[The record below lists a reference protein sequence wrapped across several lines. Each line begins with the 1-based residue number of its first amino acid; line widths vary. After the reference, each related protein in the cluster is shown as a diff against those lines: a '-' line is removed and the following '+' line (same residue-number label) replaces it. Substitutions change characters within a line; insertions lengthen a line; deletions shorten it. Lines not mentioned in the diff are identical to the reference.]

1 MDYTEIFIKVK
12 SEDCETAS
20 AVANMAVPYGIY
32 IEDYSDMEE
41 TLSASPRVDYI
52 DDALLSIDKSFAKI
66 HIYVPADQN
75 PSEAI
80 SFIEARLQDCGVWYE
95 LGTSK
100 ALESVFMNEWK
111 KYYKPER
118 IGERLVVCPSW
129 ESFEEKSGGIVISLD
144 PETAFGTGKHE
155 TTRLC
160 LELIER
166 TVRGGERVLDMGTGS
181 GILAIGAKKLGAA
194 EVAAVDIEENS
205 VKIAALNA
213 KKNNAK
219 ITVLCGDILSD
230 EALFEKVGGGYD
242 IIVANIVSDVIIAMG
257 GMFFEKLKEGGALIV
272 SGIIDSRRDEV
283 LNTLKEEGFTLTE
296 AAEDGGWVAAR
307 LQKQHE

>member
-129 ESFEEKSGGIVISLD
+129 ESFEEKSGDIVISLD

-219 ITVLCGDILSD
+219 ITALCGYILSD
-230 EALFEKVGGGYD
+230 EALYEKVGGGYD

-257 GMFFEKLKEGGALIV
+257 GMFFKKLKEGGTLIV

-283 LNTLKEEGFTLTE
+283 LSALKEEGFTLTE
-296 AAEDGGWVAAR
+296 AAEDGGWVAAK
-307 LQKQHE
+307 LKKQPN